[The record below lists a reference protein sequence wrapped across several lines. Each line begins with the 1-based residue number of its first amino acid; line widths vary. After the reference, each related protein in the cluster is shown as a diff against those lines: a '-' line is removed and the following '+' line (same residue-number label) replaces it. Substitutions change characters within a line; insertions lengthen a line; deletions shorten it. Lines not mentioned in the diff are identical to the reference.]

1 MRLYRHPPLPLSVE
15 VPNALPDTAYDVAI
29 INRNTEWGVAVVSDA
44 LGVIKFDLPNYPFA
58 FFDEVYALSIQSED
72 VTFIWN
78 DGQTS
83 FV

>member
-1 MRLYRHPPLPLSVE
+1 MRLYRQPPLPLSIE

-58 FFDEVYALSIQSED
+58 YL
-72 VTFIWN
+72 
-78 DGQTS
+78 
-83 FV
+83 